1 MNVGSVK
8 YIFDNPNYRNCGA
21 NKDMRITTDMLE
33 LFEEEK
39 IMDYLQIGLVRWG
52 SALCQ
57 EVYGKNYKG
66 WVKTQ
71 MEFGYLRIEGIEAIT
86 VQQVL
91 PAPQPRIP
99 KAQVEQ
105 EHYFLTAVAEGGVL

>member
-8 YIFDNPNYRNCGA
+8 FVFDNPNYPNCGV
-21 NKDMRITTDMLE
+21 NKDMRITPDMLE

-39 IMDYLQIGLVRWG
+39 IMDYLRIGLVRWG

-57 EVYGKNYKG
+57 EVYGKSYKG

-71 MEFGYLRIEGIEAIT
+71 IDFDYLRIEGIEAIT

-91 PAPQPRIP
+91 PAPLPRIP
-99 KAQVEQ
+99 KAQVQQ
-105 EHYFLTAVAEGGVL
+105 ERFFLEAVAEGGM

>member
-33 LFEEEK
+33 LCEEEK
-39 IMDYLQIGLVRWG
+39 IMDYLNVGLVRWG
-52 SALCQ
+52 SKLRKRS
-57 EVYGKNYKG
+57 YDKG
-66 WVKTQ
+66 WVKRQ
-71 MEFGYLRIEGIEAIT
+71 IKEGYLRIEGIEAIT

-99 KAQVEQ
+99 KAQAEQ
-105 EHYFLTAVAEGGVL
+105 ERYFLTAVAEGGM